1 MRAHWISAPFLARR
15 PGSCRLAV
23 ERQAGRPHSSGVTAA
38 DRLAPYL
45 WLMRLT
51 FLKLMAYR
59 MRYVT
64 GIATY
69 GIFVAGQYFIW
80 KAVWQANGLAPDQEL
95 DHLTLPQLT
104 TYLAVG
110 YIARAAYF
118 TNTDGEIAS
127 RFQNGDVS
135 LDLLKPM
142 DFHGQWLAQAV
153 GETSFRVLFF
163 ALPMALVLVPLFGV
177 LPPAGDGWWQFPLL
191 FVMAFAINAELN
203 LLAGTASF
211 WLEDITGLMS
221 LKRNLI
227 MLLSGLMVPLHFLPA
242 FLADAISLLP
252 FALISYYPTMA
263 YVGRL
268 GHGEVPAFAQVV
280 ILGLAWMAALRG
292 LNMALWHRART
303 RLEVQGG

>member
-1 MRAHWISAPFLARR
+1 M
-15 PGSCRLAV
+15 
-23 ERQAGRPHSSGVTAA
+23 T
-38 DRLAPYL
+38 PYL
-45 WLMRLT
+45 WLIRLT

-69 GIFVAGQYFIW
+69 GVFVGGQY
-80 KAVWQANGLAPDQEL
+80 ALWQAVYAAKHLGPDDRL
-95 DHLTLPQLT
+95 DGLTLAQMT

-118 TNTDGEIAS
+118 TNTDGEIAA
-127 RFQNGDVS
+127 RFQSGDVT
-135 LDLLKPM
+135 LDLLKPV
-142 DFHGQWLAQAV
+142 DFHAQWLAQAA
-153 GETSFRVLFF
+153 GETAFRVLFF
-163 ALPMALVLVPLFGV
+163 ALPMSLVLVPLFGV
-177 LPPAGDGWWQFPLL
+177 QAPSGAGWWQFPPLFLL
-191 FVMAFAINAELN
+191 AFLINAELN

-211 WLEDITGLMS
+211 FLEDITGLMS

-227 MLLSGLMVPLHFLPA
+227 MLLSGLMVPLHFLGET
-242 FLADAISLLP
+242 LAAITSVLP

-268 GHGEVPAFAQVV
+268 GTDGVPGILHVA
-280 ILGLAWMAALRG
+280 ILGLSWALG
-292 LNMALWHRART
+292 LRLANVMLWRYAQQ

>member
-1 MRAHWISAPFLARR
+1 MS
-15 PGSCRLAV
+15 
-23 ERQAGRPHSSGVTAA
+23 EAGGNHTPGVTLA
-38 DRLAPYL
+38 DRSAPYL

-59 MRYVT
+59 MRYLT

-80 KAVWQANGLAPDQEL
+80 NAIWQAKGLRPEQEL
-95 DHLTLPQLT
+95 DHLTLAQLT

-110 YIARAAYF
+110 YIARSAYF
-118 TNTDGEIAS
+118 TNTDGEIAA
-127 RFQNGDVS
+127 RFQTGDVS
-135 LDLLKPM
+135 LDLLKPL

-153 GETSFRVLFF
+153 GETSFRICFF
-163 ALPMALVLVPLFGV
+163 AAPMALVLVPIFGV

-191 FVMAFAINAELN
+191 FVLAFVINAELN

-211 WLEDITGLMS
+211 FLEDISGLMS

-227 MLLSGLMVPLHFLPA
+227 MLLSGLMVPLHFLPG
-242 FLADAISLLP
+242 FLADLTTLLP
-252 FALISYYPTMA
+252 FALISYFPTMA

-268 GHGEVPAFAQVV
+268 GQGGTPSFLQVV
-280 ILGLAWMAALRG
+280 LLGLTWVVALRLG
-292 LNMALWHRART
+292 NLALWHRART